1 MRFLILSSTRDLR
14 VLPDRALTGAFASLV
29 GCLEGFWPV
38 DGRRVL
44 RDCMVDAYRPA
55 QAVTALRLVD
65 VVDSF
70 PVILQLQDYLYLLST
85 IDNRPGK

>member
-44 RDCMVDAYRPA
+44 RDCMVEPA
-55 QAVTALRLVD
+55 QAVTALRLLD

-70 PVILQLQDYLYLLST
+70 QKFYSFRIT
-85 IDNRPGK
+85 